1 MSAYE
6 MAVESWLGESETG
19 EEFRK
24 RLRKL
29 RNFRRAVILQI
40 FSTITQPLPND
51 AIPPPPV
58 VVVQPE
64 RKDRGGQG
72 GSREDEFAT
81 MPGAAVLQRVGRLAA
96 TVPREADAEA
106 YAGALPMLAATL
118 VPGAAP
124 AIIGAA
130 PVMVGGMSSA
140 ARILRKNPAT
150 RDLVRSLPTSRPP
163 HRATRQP
170 SGRQRPS
177 RHAQSLCTHPRRHRR
192 GSTERSGARSRQK
205 RQVAGCRHR
214 PQHPRRIG
222 R

>member
-106 YAGALPMLAATL
+106 YAGALPMLRLLSSPGPHRRSSVPPRSWSEECPVRHEYCERIRPPEIWSGRCRESPTKPPNASAVGPAAA
-118 VPGAAP
+118 VP
-124 AIIGAA
+124 
-130 PVMVGGMSSA
+130 
-140 ARILRKNPAT
+140 
-150 RDLVRSLPTSRPP
+150 SRPV
-163 HRATRQP
+163 TV
-170 SGRQRPS
+170 
-177 RHAQSLCTHPRRHRR
+177 HASSPTPPW
-192 GSTERSGARSRQK
+192 K
-205 RQVAGCRHR
+205 Y
-214 PQHPRRIG
+214 
-222 R
+222 